1 MKIYKLRACCNE
13 KEEVAEM
20 QLPLF
25 CGEGDF

>member
-1 MKIYKLRACCNE
+1 MKIYKLRACYNE
-13 KEEVAEM
+13 KEEVTEM